1 MKNQKQKGVIN
12 VTDIKQLLTKY
23 EKPTSGERYTNTYKK
38 KLRRQQAIRN
48 RHLLLDE
55 LLNEIPFHITDH
67 QINTIR
73 YFINTVKNF
82 NNLHRRCSN
91 ETILLAM
98 IFLMRTLDKPKTNV
112 DEYSISKK
120 YGLNN
125 TNFRLIICRLNNE
138 ILMSLPITIH
148 ETKKDNH
155 YYLEKSDK

>member
-1 MKNQKQKGVIN
+1 MTNINTLLKQ
-12 VTDIKQLLTKY
+12 Y
-23 EKPTSGERYTNTYKK
+23 ETTRPGERYTKEYKRK
-38 KLRRQQAIRN
+38 QRQKQAIKN

-55 LLNEIPFHITDH
+55 LLNEIPFHLTNDQVDI
-67 QINTIR
+67 IR

-91 ETILLAM
+91 ETIILAM
-98 IFLMRTLDKPKTNV
+98 IFLMRTLTKPKTNV

-155 YYLEKSDK
+155 RYLQKSDK

>member
-1 MKNQKQKGVIN
+1 M
-12 VTDIKQLLTKY
+12 TDINKLLRKY
-23 EKPTSGERYTNTYKK
+23 EKPTSAERYSKEYKQ
-38 KLRRQQAIRN
+38 KLKQQQALKN

-55 LLNEIPFHITDH
+55 LLNEIPFHLTNTQIT
-67 QINTIR
+67 TIR
-73 YFINTVKNF
+73 YFIDTVKNF
-82 NNLHRRCSN
+82 NDLHRRCSN
-91 ETILLAM
+91 KAILLAM

-148 ETKKDNH
+148 ETKKDN
-155 YYLEKSDK
+155 YEYLEKNDK

>member
-1 MKNQKQKGVIN
+1 MTIE
-12 VTDIKQLLTKY
+12 QLLKKY
-23 EKPTSGERYTNTYKK
+23 EKPTSAERYTNSYKK
-38 KLRRQQAIRN
+38 KLKQKQRIKN

-55 LLNEIPFHITDH
+55 LTNEIPFHLTNT
-67 QINTIR
+67 QIKTIR
-73 YFINTVKNF
+73 YFIDTVKDF
-82 NNLHRRCSN
+82 NRLHRRCSN
-91 ETILLAM
+91 KTILLAM

-148 ETKKDNH
+148 ETNKDN
-155 YYLEKSDK
+155 YEYLEKSDK

>member
-1 MKNQKQKGVIN
+1 M
-12 VTDIKQLLTKY
+12 TDINKLLKQY
-23 EKPTSGERYTNTYKK
+23 EKPTSAERYTKTYKK
-38 KLRRQQAIRN
+38 QLKQKQRIKN

-55 LLNEIPFHITDH
+55 LNNEIPFHLTNT
-67 QINTIR
+67 QISTIR
-73 YFINTVKNF
+73 YFINTVKDF
-82 NNLHRRCSN
+82 NRLHRRCSN
-91 ETILLAM
+91 KTILLAM

-148 ETKKDNH
+148 ETKQDN
-155 YYLEKSDK
+155 YIYLEKSDK